1 MKILVLSHMYPS
13 TANEVAGI
21 FVHDQ
26 VKALTTKGIEVRVVS
41 PVPWSPFPLNRISR
55 KWRDYS
61 LIPYR
66 SDWNGVQVYYP
77 KYVAY
82 PRALFFE
89 KSGYRMYRGIRDT
102 VENLYHEFSFDIIH
116 AHVALPDGYAASL
129 IANKLP
135 KPIILTIHGQ
145 DLQQTVNRNKK
156 CKEAVLYSMSCASK
170 IILVSRKLKHLAYKH
185 FGSTFMDKLEV
196 IPNGINPQET
206 LNLNELKNR
215 KNDLIILSVSNLI
228 KIKGLEYNIFAVNK
242 LRKKYPDIK
251 YWIIG
256 SGPEEKRLK
265 NLVLSLGLEQQV
277 LFLGR
282 QSHDEVFKYMLKC
295 SVFSLPSWNEAF
307 GVVYLEAMGC
317 GKPVIGCMGQGI
329 EDFVEHGKTGFLVKP
344 QDIDSLVEALDYLFS
359 NPFEARKIGKRA
371 KEVVLEQYT
380 WEKNTERTIALYRK
394 VLNER

>member
-1 MKILVLSHMYPS
+1 
-13 TANEVAGI
+13 
-21 FVHDQ
+21 
-26 VKALTTKGIEVRVVS
+26 
-41 PVPWSPFPLNRISR
+41 
-55 KWRDYS
+55 
-61 LIPYR
+61 
-66 SDWNGVQVYYP
+66 
-77 KYVAY
+77 
-82 PRALFFE
+82 
-89 KSGYRMYRGIRDT
+89 
-102 VENLYHEFSFDIIH
+102 
-116 AHVALPDGYAASL
+116 
-129 IANKLP
+129 
-135 KPIILTIHGQ
+135 
-145 DLQQTVNRNKK
+145 
-156 CKEAVLYSMSCASK
+156 
-170 IILVSRKLKHLAYKH
+170 
-185 FGSTFMDKLEV
+185 MDKLEV

-329 EDFVEHGKTGFLVKP
+329 EDFVEHGKTGFLVNP